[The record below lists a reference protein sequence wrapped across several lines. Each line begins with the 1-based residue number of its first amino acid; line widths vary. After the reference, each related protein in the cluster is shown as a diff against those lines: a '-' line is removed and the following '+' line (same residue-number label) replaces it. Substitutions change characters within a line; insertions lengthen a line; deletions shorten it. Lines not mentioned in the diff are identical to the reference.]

1 MDRKRPS
8 IYAIAD
14 RVRKRM
20 SAAGVSFTD
29 EEVMAICAEEVY
41 SDRAAASLAFM
52 RQSELIRLVFCALRC
67 ELEIIQD
74 LADDPEVTEIMV
86 NGADSIFVER
96 AGCVSRAELSF
107 ESRDR
112 LESVIQRLAARVGR
126 EMNDLNPI
134 VDARL
139 SDGSRVNAVHA
150 SIGIGGPYLTI
161 RKFNRSRMTMEDLIA
176 QGDVSAEAAELLG
189 RLVAAGYNMFVS
201 GGTSSGK
208 TTFLNILSDYIPGEE
223 RIVVIE
229 DSAEMQIRGRENLVR
244 LEARSPNAQGKGA
257 VSIREL
263 IKTSLRMRPDR
274 IIVGEVRGEEV
285 VDMLAAMSTGHDGS
299 LSTGHANSI
308 RGMLGRLETLHISA
322 SGFPLQSVR
331 TQIAQAIEIFVH
343 LARNAGGARRVMEL
357 SEVAGMSGG
366 EIMLNPLFVY
376 EAEKGLCATG
386 NSLKNDAKLRLR
398 EELWGD

>member
-1 MDRKRPS
+1 MS
-8 IYAIAD
+8 IYTLAD
-14 RVRKRM
+14 RVRRHI
-20 SAAGVSFTD
+20 SAEGGSFTD
-29 EEVMAICAEEVY
+29 EQVMRMCEQELHTE
-41 SDRAAASLAFM
+41 RAAAGLPFL
-52 RQSELIRLVFCALRC
+52 RQRELIRLVFCALRC

-74 LADDPEVTEIMV
+74 LADDSEVTEIMV

-96 AGCVSRAELSF
+96 AGCISRVELSF
-107 ESRDR
+107 ENRER

-126 EMNDLNPI
+126 EINDLNPI

-139 SDGSRVNAVHA
+139 ADGSRVNAVHA
-150 SIGIGGPYLTI
+150 SVGIGGPYLTI
-161 RKFNRSRMTMEDLIA
+161 RKFNRNRMTMEDLID
-176 QGDVSAEAAELLG
+176 QGDISYEAASLLG

-208 TTFLNILSDYIPGEE
+208 TTFLNILSDHIPGEE

-229 DSAEMQIRGRENLVR
+229 DSAELQIRGRENLVR
-244 LEARSPNAQGKGA
+244 LEARSPNAQGRGE

-343 LARNAGGARRVMEL
+343 LARSSGGARRVMEL

-366 EIMLNPLFVY
+366 EIVLNPLFVY
-376 EAEKGLCATG
+376 EAGRGLCPTG
-386 NSLKNDAKLRLR
+386 NSLKNSAKLRIK
-398 EELWGD
+398 EEGERVD